1 MKEKTQKTKKT
12 KKTTKNN
19 KKTEKTTK
27 TTTKTTRRR
36 SDSGKYKD
44 KDTEE
49 AKLLGYPIRV
59 YRYAPFVYAH
69 F

>member
-1 MKEKTQKTKKT
+1 MKEKTKKT
-12 KKTTKNN
+12 KKTTTTKNN

-27 TTTKTTRRR
+27 TTTKTTRWR

-49 AKLLGYPIRV
+49 AKFLGYPIRV